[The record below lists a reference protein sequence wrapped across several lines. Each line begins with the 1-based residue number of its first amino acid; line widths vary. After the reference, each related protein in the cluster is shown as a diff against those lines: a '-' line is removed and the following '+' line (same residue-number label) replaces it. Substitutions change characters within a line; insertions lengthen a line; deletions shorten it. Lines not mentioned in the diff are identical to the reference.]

1 MKNSLWKIEIF
12 YLILVYCNILNLVI
26 CINFLDNEVN
36 NVLVNKEF
44 LRLF

>member
-1 MKNSLWKIEIF
+1 MKNSLWKIKNF